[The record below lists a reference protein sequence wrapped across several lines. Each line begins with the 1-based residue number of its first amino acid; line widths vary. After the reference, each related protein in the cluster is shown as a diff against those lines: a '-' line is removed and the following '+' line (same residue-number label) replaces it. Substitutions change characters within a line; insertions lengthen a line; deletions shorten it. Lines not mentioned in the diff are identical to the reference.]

1 MHLKTFI
8 SPRVIANVLLV
19 VLILSAANVHSQPG
33 NILYFMKG
41 VPQSNLLNPAF
52 QPQCNFYFGIPGVS
66 PFMLNV
72 QSNPVRPHDILFYN
86 ASIDSVIT
94 FLHPLAD
101 KDKFL
106 SIFSNHNY
114 VATDLSTS
122 LFSLGFRIKEM
133 YFTLGISEKAFV
145 RVGYPKD
152 LFRIPIYFA
161 LDKNMNPTNLSL
173 SGLGINAS
181 AYSEI
186 SVGVSKKFTDELT
199 VGVRGKLLLGQANI
213 NMRKTDININT
224 SLTQWDLVS
233 KFELD
238 ASIPFLQTMKDE
250 TGKTRLDTFNF
261 IQPTSKQ
268 ALDAALW
275 KTNLGMA
282 LDLGVE
288 YKPLSWLTVSASLV
302 DFGAIKWKHNV
313 NSLTQDT
320 SYTFHGIDVTGVF
333 TGADTGKIGN
343 KILDTIKNVFKA
355 YNNPNTAYR
364 TILPSKVYL
373 GATFNLGEKVSFGLL
388 SMTEIF
394 QGKVRESVSVS
405 ANLMPIKMFST
416 SFSYSLLQNKYH
428 DVGFGLS
435 LKTGPWNMY
444 YLFDYLP
451 TTFDKYKAKNSNIRF
466 PLPVYSNA
474 FSMKLGFNVVFGCNR
489 KKKQL
494 RDVPLIQ

>member
-1 MHLKTFI
+1 MRLHIFF
-8 SPRVIANVLLV
+8 SSRVLSKILLIV
-19 VLILSAANVHSQPG
+19 FALSATNVQSQPG
-33 NILYFMKG
+33 NVLYFMKG

-72 QSNPVRPHDILFYN
+72 QSNPVRPHDIIFYN

-106 SIFSNHNY
+106 SIFGNNNY

-122 LFSLGFRIKEM
+122 LFSLGFRVKEL
-133 YFTLGISEKAFV
+133 YFTFGITEKAFL

-161 LDKNMNPTNLSL
+161 LDKNMDPVNLSL

-186 SVGVSKKFTDELT
+186 SVGVSKRFSDELT

-213 NMRKTDININT
+213 NMRKTDISLNT
-224 SLTQWDLVS
+224 SLTQWDLAS
-233 KFELD
+233 NFELD
-238 ASIPFLQTMKDE
+238 ASVPFLQTIKDE
-250 TGKTRLDTFNF
+250 KGKTRLDTFDF
-261 IQPTSKQ
+261 IQPTTKQ

-275 KTNLGMA
+275 KTNPGMA

-302 DFGAIKWKHNV
+302 DFGTIKWKHNV

-320 SYTFHGIDVTGVF
+320 SYIFHGIDVSGVF
-333 TGADTGKIGN
+333 TGADTGKIGD
-343 KILDTIKNVFKA
+343 KILDTIKNVFTA
-355 YNNPNTAYR
+355 YSNPDKAYR
-364 TILPSKVYL
+364 TFLPSKVYL

-394 QGKVRESVSVS
+394 NGKLRESVSVS

-428 DVGFGLS
+428 DIGFGLS
-435 LKTGPWNMY
+435 FKTGPWNMY

-451 TTFDKYKAKNSNIRF
+451 TTYDKYKASNSNIRV

-474 FSMKLGFNVVFGCNR
+474 FSMKIGFNLVFGCNR

-494 RDVPLIQ
+494 QDVPLIQ

>member
-1 MHLKTFI
+1 MHVKTTI
-8 SPRVIANVLLV
+8 SSRVITY
-19 VLILSAANVHSQPG
+19 VLIVVFALSAANVHSQPG

-106 SIFSNHNY
+106 SIFSNNNY
-114 VATDLSTS
+114 ISTDLSTS
-122 LFSLGFRIKEM
+122 LFSLGFRVKEM
-133 YFTLGISEKAFV
+133 YFTFGISEKAFV

-161 LDKNMNPTNLSL
+161 LDKNMNPANLSL
-173 SGLGINAS
+173 TGLGINAS

-186 SVGVSKKFTDELT
+186 SVGVSKRFSDELT

-213 NMRKTDININT
+213 NMRKTDINLNT

-233 KFELD
+233 KLELD

-250 TGKTRLDTFNF
+250 KGKTRLDTFNF

-268 ALDAALW
+268 VLDAALW
-275 KTNLGMA
+275 KTNPGMA

-288 YKPLSWLTVSASLV
+288 YKPLPWLTVSASLV
-302 DFGAIKWKHNV
+302 DFGTIKWKHNV
-313 NSLTQDT
+313 NSLVQDT

-343 KILDTIKNVFKA
+343 KIIDTIKNVFTA
-355 YNNPNTAYR
+355 YNNPNKAYR
-364 TILPSKVYL
+364 TYLPSKVYM
-373 GATFNLGEKVSFGLL
+373 GATFNLGERVSFGLL

-394 QGKVRESVSVS
+394 NGKLRESVSVS
-405 ANLMPIKMFST
+405 ANLMPIRMFST

-451 TTFDKYKAKNSNIRF
+451 TTFDKFKAKNTNISL

-474 FSMKLGFNVVFGCNR
+474 FSMKLGFNLVFGCNR
-489 KKKQL
+489 KKKQM